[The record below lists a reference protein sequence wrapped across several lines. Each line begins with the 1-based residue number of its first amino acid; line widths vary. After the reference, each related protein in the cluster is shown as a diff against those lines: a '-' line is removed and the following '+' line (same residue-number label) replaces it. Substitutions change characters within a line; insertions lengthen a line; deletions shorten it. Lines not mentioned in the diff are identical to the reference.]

1 MKKTLVALAAISAVT
16 GAMAD
21 ATISGF
27 IDGAY
32 TTNRSTTS
40 AGVSTT
46 ANPVVSSGA
55 GQSQLTFAYSE
66 DLGDGMKS
74 IANIRVAP
82 SPFTGAIAQDVSE
95 VGISGGFGTAML
107 VRDYGIDF
115 MVHAAADAS
124 GWTSGATGV
133 VHNTS
138 AGTGNAAVYV
148 LPTFVPG
155 LGVVL
160 AKGLAGAAAGAGD
173 ATAYKLTYSTGGLQV
188 QYAGASVKNIAAGT
202 ANIAAA
208 TTAQAATNTA
218 AGVTSVAASAG
229 TGWTTN
235 FAIGGATTTQEATA
249 ANSTAK
255 VTALAV
261 TYDLGM
267 AKLHYGQFSGKSGGD
282 ADQASKSSMMGVS
295 FPLGAT
301 TVGITSSSAQRTSA
315 AAATV
320 KASGYRGKVSYALSK
335 RTTVYGAYGAAK
347 VDAST
352 AADKQT
358 AFGLTHSF

>member
-1 MKKTLVALAAISAVT
+1 LEKIEMKKTLVAVAAMAAVT
-16 GAMAD
+16 GAFAQ
-21 ATISGF
+21 ATISGM

-40 AGVSTT
+40 GGVSTT
-46 ANPVVSSGA
+46 ANSVTSAGA

-66 DLGDGMKS
+66 DLGGGMKS

-95 VGISGGFGTAML
+95 VGVSGGFGTVML

-138 AGTGNAAVYV
+138 AGSGNAAVYV

-160 AKGLAGAAAGAGD
+160 AKGLAGAAAGDGD
-173 ATAYKLTYSTGGLQV
+173 ATAYKLTYNTGGLAV
-188 QYAGASVKNIAAGT
+188 QYAGASVKKIAAGT
-202 ANIAAA
+202 ASAAA
-208 TTAQAATNTA
+208 GEPGDAEAEPLAA
-218 AGVTSVAASAG
+218 VVG
-229 TGWTTN
+229 TGWTTDV
-235 FAIGGATTTQEATA
+235 AIGGATTTQEVTA

-301 TVGITSSSAQRTSA
+301 TVGITTSTAQRTNA
-315 AAATV
+315 NAVTV

-347 VDAST
+347 VDSST